1 MTVLVPNVPARET
14 ETVTSPASTAS
25 ARTRSPAHPWLAMVP
40 LLLGI
45 LIGALAISSVSTAL
59 PAIRGDLT
67 LSDSG
72 ALWLVDVYALSLAA
86 TLILAARIGDVFGR
100 KRIVLIGLAGFAL
113 LNLVGG
119 LAQDGLLLIVVRAL
133 LGVAEA
139 FVVAGV
145 VATIGAHYQARQRVL
160 AYGLWTATFGTG
172 SALGPVLGGFVTEGP
187 GWRWLL
193 LGSVPLAVIAGVLAL
208 WLVPDSRSSRPPSW
222 DALSIV
228 SSIVALGALVF
239 ALHEILAEPIPAAV
253 AGVVA
258 VATLVFFVRRQRAL
272 REPLI
277 DMRLFRVPGF
287 SPAIVRILASSG
299 VSAASVLLVSLHLQ
313 DAQGASAAAA
323 GIAILPQA
331 VAIAIGGV
339 LAPVFLRWLSSPTLT
354 VIALVV
360 QGAGLAWLAIGTD
373 LVAVPLV
380 LVGAG
385 FGIAATLAATTLFD
399 VTTEDDAG
407 QVGAIQEV
415 GFALGSGLGIAVLG
429 TVASIVGSG
438 GFAVALVVAAAV
450 VVAAAIL
457 PLWTRTPKNSP
468 VDTENGALR

>member
-1 MTVLVPNVPARET
+1 MTFPVPVVSAPAR
-14 ETVTSPASTAS
+14 TA
-25 ARTRSPAHPWLAMVP
+25 RHPWLAMAP

-59 PAIRGDLT
+59 PAIRGDLA

-86 TLILAARIGDVFGR
+86 TLILASRIGDTFGR
-100 KRIVLIGLAGFAL
+100 KRIVLLGLAGFAA

-172 SALGPVLGGFVTEGP
+172 SALGPVLGGIVTEGP

-193 LGSVPLAVIAGVLAL
+193 LGSVPLAVVAGILAI
-208 WLVPDSRSSRPPSW
+208 WLVPDSRSSRPASW
-222 DALSIV
+222 DALSIL

-239 ALHEILAEPIPAAV
+239 ALHEALAEPIAAAV
-253 AGVVA
+253 AALVA
-258 VATLVFFVRRQRAL
+258 VATLVYFIRRQRAL
-272 REPLI
+272 HEPLI
-277 DMRLFRVPGF
+277 DMRLFSVPGF
-287 SPAIVRILASSG
+287 SPAIARIVASSG
-299 VSAASVLLVSLHLQ
+299 VAAASVLLVSLHLQ
-313 DAQGASAAAA
+313 DLRAHTAAEA

-331 VAIAIGGV
+331 VAIAVGGV
-339 LAPVFLRWLSSPTLT
+339 VAPLFLRWLTSPTLT
-354 VIALVV
+354 VLALVV
-360 QGAGLAWLAIGTD
+360 QGVGLAWLAFD
-373 LVAVPLV
+373 PDVVAIPLV

-385 FGIAATLAATTLFD
+385 FGVAATLAATTLFD

-415 GFALGSGLGIAVLG
+415 SFSLGGGLGIAVLG
-429 TVASIVGSG
+429 TIATVVGAG
-438 GFAVALVVAAAV
+438 GFAVALVVAAVA
-450 VVAAAIL
+450 VVAAAVL
-457 PLWTRTPKNSP
+457 PLWRGTPASTAA
-468 VDTENGALR
+468 DAH

>member
-1 MTVLVPNVPARET
+1 MTSPVPVAPARPRP
-14 ETVTSPASTAS
+14 S
-25 ARTRSPAHPWLAMVP
+25 RHPWLAMIP

-59 PAIRGDLT
+59 PAVRGDLT

-86 TLILAARIGDVFGR
+86 TLILAARIGDAFGR
-100 KRIVLIGLAGFAL
+100 KRIVLLGLAGFAA

-172 SALGPVLGGFVTEGP
+172 SALGPVLGGLVTEGP

-193 LGSVPLAVIAGVLAL
+193 LGSVPLAVLAGVLAI
-208 WLVPDSRSSRPPSW
+208 WLVPDSRSSRPASW
-222 DALSIV
+222 DVLSIV

-239 ALHEILAEPIPAAV
+239 ALHEVLAAPVPAAV
-253 AGVVA
+253 AGVLA
-258 VATLVFFVRRQRAL
+258 VVTLVYFIRRQRRL
-272 REPLI
+272 RDPLI
-277 DMRLFRVPGF
+277 DMRLFTVPGF
-287 SPAIVRILASSG
+287 SPAVVRIVAASG
-299 VSAASVLLVSLHLQ
+299 VSSASVLLVSLHLQ
-313 DAQGASAAAA
+313 DLRGFTAAEA

-331 VAIAIGGV
+331 VAIALGGV
-339 LAPVFLRWLSSPTLT
+339 VAPLFLRWLTSPALT
-354 VIALVV
+354 VLALVI
-360 QGAGLAWLAIGTD
+360 QGIGLVWLALGAD
-373 LVAVPLV
+373 LVAFPLV

-385 FGIAATLAATTLFD
+385 FGVAATLAATTLFD

-415 GFALGSGLGIAVLG
+415 SFALGGGLGIALLG
-429 TVASIVGSG
+429 TIATVVGVG
-438 GFAVALVVAAAV
+438 GFAVALIVAAVAVVAAAL
-450 VVAAAIL
+450 L
-457 PLWTRTPKNSP
+457 PLWRRSSTDAVAR
-468 VDTENGALR
+468 

>member
-1 MTVLVPNVPARET
+1 MTSPVPVVPARPR
-14 ETVTSPASTAS
+14 PA
-25 ARTRSPAHPWLAMVP
+25 RHPWLAMIP

-67 LSDSG
+67 LSDTG

-86 TLILAARIGDVFGR
+86 TLILAARIGDAFGR
-100 KRIVLIGLAGFAL
+100 KRIVLLGLAGFAA

-119 LAQDGLLLIVVRAL
+119 LAQDGLVLIVVRAL

-172 SALGPVLGGFVTEGP
+172 SALGPVLGGLVTEGP

-193 LGSVPLAVIAGVLAL
+193 LGSVPLAVVAGVLAI
-208 WLVPDSRSSRPPSW
+208 WLVSDSRSSRPASW
-222 DALSIV
+222 DVLSIV

-239 ALHEILAEPIPAAV
+239 ALHEVLAAPVPAV
-253 AGVVA
+253 LAGVVA
-258 VATLVFFVRRQRAL
+258 VATLVYFIRRQRRL
-272 REPLI
+272 RDPLI
-277 DMRLFRVPGF
+277 DMRLFGVPGF
-287 SPAIVRILASSG
+287 SPAVVRIVAASG

-313 DAQGASAAAA
+313 DLRGFTAAEA

-331 VAIAIGGV
+331 VAIALGGV
-339 LAPVFLRWLSSPTLT
+339 IAPVFLRWLSSPALT
-354 VIALVV
+354 VLALVV
-360 QGAGLAWLAIGTD
+360 QGVGLAWLAVGAD
-373 LVAVPLV
+373 LVAIPLV

-385 FGIAATLAATTLFD
+385 FGVAATLAATTLFD
-399 VTTEDDAG
+399 VTAEDDAG

-415 GFALGSGLGIAVLG
+415 AFALGAGVGVAVLG
-429 TVASIVGSG
+429 TIASIVGTG
-438 GFAVALVVAAAV
+438 GFAVALLVAAVAVVAAAL
-450 VVAAAIL
+450 L
-457 PLWTRTPKNSP
+457 PLWRRSP
-468 VDTENGALR
+468 TEAVADAS

>member
-1 MTVLVPNVPARET
+1 
-14 ETVTSPASTAS
+14 
-25 ARTRSPAHPWLAMVP
+25 MVP

-45 LIGALAISSVSTAL
+45 LVGALAISSVSTAL
-59 PAIRGDLT
+59 PAIRGDLALT
-67 LSDSG
+67 DSG

-100 KRIVLIGLAGFAL
+100 KRIVLIGLAGFAV

-119 LAQDGLLLIVVRAL
+119 LAESGVLLIVVRAL

-145 VATIGAHYQARQRVL
+145 VATIGAHYHARQRVL

-172 SALGPVLGGFVTEGP
+172 SALGPVLGGIVTEGP

-193 LGSVPLAVIAGVLAL
+193 LGSVPLAVLAGGLAI
-208 WLVPDSRSSRPPSW
+208 WLVPDSRSSRPSTW
-222 DALSIV
+222 DVLSIV

-239 ALHEILAEPIPAAV
+239 ALHEIGAAPVPAAV
-253 AGVVA
+253 AGIVA
-258 VATLVFFVRRQRAL
+258 ALTLLYFVRRQRRL
-272 REPLI
+272 RDPLI
-277 DMRLFRVPGF
+277 DLRLFRVPGF

-299 VSAASVLLVSLHLQ
+299 VAAASVLLVSLHLQ
-313 DAQGASAAAA
+313 DEGGRSAAEA

-331 VAIAIGGV
+331 VAIALGGV
-339 LAPVFLRWLSSPTLT
+339 LAPVFLRWLTSPTLT
-354 VIALVV
+354 VLALAV
-360 QGAGLAWLAIGTD
+360 QGVGLAWLALDTD

-385 FGIAATLAATTLFD
+385 FGVAATLAATTLFD

-407 QVGAIQEV
+407 QVGAVQEV
-415 GFALGSGLGIAVLG
+415 GFSLGGGLGIAVLG
-429 TVASIVGSG
+429 TVASFVGAG
-438 GFAVALVVAAAV
+438 GFSVALIVAAIA
-450 VVAAAIL
+450 VVAAAIV
-457 PLWTRTPKNSP
+457 PLWSRPTAETAPAAPAAPAAPTSTSTATTPAPS
-468 VDTENGALR
+468 TTAATSTTATH

>member
-1 MTVLVPNVPARET
+1 MI
-14 ETVTSPASTAS
+14 
-25 ARTRSPAHPWLAMVP
+25 P

-67 LSDSG
+67 LSDTG

-86 TLILAARIGDVFGR
+86 TLILAARIGDAFGR
-100 KRIVLIGLAGFAL
+100 KRIVLLGLAGFAA

-119 LAQDGLLLIVVRAL
+119 LTQDGLVLIVVRAL

-172 SALGPVLGGFVTEGP
+172 SALGPVLGGLVTEGP

-193 LGSVPLAVIAGVLAL
+193 LGSVPLAVVAGVLAI
-208 WLVPDSRSSRPPSW
+208 WLVPDSRSSRPASW
-222 DALSIV
+222 DVLSIV

-239 ALHEILAEPIPAAV
+239 ALHEVLAAPVPAV
-253 AGVVA
+253 LAGVVA
-258 VATLVFFVRRQRAL
+258 VATLVYFIRRQRRL
-272 REPLI
+272 RDPLI
-277 DMRLFRVPGF
+277 DMRLFGVPGF
-287 SPAIVRILASSG
+287 SPAVVRIVAASG

-313 DAQGASAAAA
+313 DLRGFTAAEA

-331 VAIAIGGV
+331 VAIALGGV
-339 LAPVFLRWLSSPTLT
+339 IAPVFLRWLSSPALT
-354 VIALVV
+354 VLALVV
-360 QGAGLAWLAIGTD
+360 QGVGLAWLAVGAD
-373 LVAVPLV
+373 LVAIPLV

-385 FGIAATLAATTLFD
+385 FGVAATLAATTLFD
-399 VTTEDDAG
+399 VTVEDDAG

-415 GFALGSGLGIAVLG
+415 AFALGAGVGVAVLG
-429 TVASIVGSG
+429 TIASIVGTG
-438 GFAVALVVAAAV
+438 GFAVALLVAAVAVVAAAL
-450 VVAAAIL
+450 L
-457 PLWTRTPKNSP
+457 PLWRRSP
-468 VDTENGALR
+468 TEAVADASDARP

>member
-1 MTVLVPNVPARET
+1 MI
-14 ETVTSPASTAS
+14 
-25 ARTRSPAHPWLAMVP
+25 P

-59 PAIRGDLT
+59 PAIRGDLD

-86 TLILAARIGDVFGR
+86 TLIVAARIGDAFGR
-100 KRIVLIGLAGFAL
+100 KRIVILGLTGFAV
-113 LNLVGG
+113 LNAVGG
-119 LAQDGLLLIVVRAL
+119 FAQDGLLLIIVRAL

-172 SALGPVLGGFVTEGP
+172 SALGPVLGGLVAEGP

-193 LGSVPLAVIAGVLAL
+193 LGSVPLAIIAGLLAL
-208 WLVPDSRSSRPPSW
+208 RLVPDSRSSRPPSW
-222 DALSIV
+222 DVLSIV

-239 ALHEILAEPIPAAV
+239 ALHEVLAAPVPAAV

-258 VATLVFFVRRQRAL
+258 VATLVYFIRRQRTL

-299 VSAASVLLVSLHLQ
+299 VSSASVLLVSLHLQ
-313 DAQGASAAAA
+313 DARGHTAAEA

-331 VAIAIGGV
+331 IAIALGGV
-339 LAPVFLRWLSSPTLT
+339 LAPVFLRWLSSPALT
-354 VIALVV
+354 VLALVV
-360 QGAGLAWLAIGTD
+360 QGAGLVWLSIGVE
-373 LVAVPLV
+373 LVAIPLV
-380 LVGAG
+380 GVGVG
-385 FGIAATLAATTLFD
+385 FGIGATLAATTLFD

-415 GFALGSGLGIAVLG
+415 GFALGGGLGIAVLG
-429 TVASIVGSG
+429 TIASILGAQ
-438 GFAVALVVAAAV
+438 GFTVALLVAAGAVVAAAL
-450 VVAAAIL
+450 L
-457 PLWTRTPKNSP
+457 PLRRRTPTDAVP
-468 VDTENGALR
+468 DPR

>member
-1 MTVLVPNVPARET
+1 
-14 ETVTSPASTAS
+14 
-25 ARTRSPAHPWLAMVP
+25 MVP

-119 LAQDGLLLIVVRAL
+119 LAQDGPLLIVVRAL

-193 LGSVPLAVIAGVLAL
+193 LGSVPLAVIAGVLAI
-208 WLVPDSRSSRPPSW
+208 WLVPDSRSSRLPSW

-313 DAQGASAAAA
+313 DAQGVSAAAA

-399 VTTEDDAG
+399 VTAEDDAG

-468 VDTENGALR
+468 VDATENGALR

>member
-1 MTVLVPNVPARET
+1 
-14 ETVTSPASTAS
+14 
-25 ARTRSPAHPWLAMVP
+25 MVP

-59 PAIRGDLT
+59 PAIRGDLA

-72 ALWLVDVYALSLAA
+72 ALWLVDVYSLSLAA
-86 TLILAARIGDVFGR
+86 TLILASRIGDTFGR
-100 KRIVLIGLAGFAL
+100 KRIVLLGLAGFAA

-172 SALGPVLGGFVTEGP
+172 SALGPVLGGVVTEGP

-193 LGSVPLAVIAGVLAL
+193 LGSVPLAMLAGILAI
-208 WLVPDSRSSRPPSW
+208 WLVPDSRSSRPASW
-222 DALSIV
+222 DVLSIL

-239 ALHEILAEPIPAAV
+239 ALHEALAAPIAAAV
-253 AGVVA
+253 AAVVA
-258 VATLVFFVRRQRAL
+258 IATLVYFIRRQRVL

-277 DMRLFRVPGF
+277 DMRLFSVAGF
-287 SPAIVRILASSG
+287 SPAIVRIVASSG
-299 VSAASVLLVSLHLQ
+299 VAAASVLLVSLHLQ
-313 DAQGASAAAA
+313 EVRAHTAAEA

-331 VAIAIGGV
+331 VAIALGGV
-339 LAPVFLRWLSSPTLT
+339 VAPLFLRWLTSPTLT
-354 VIALVV
+354 VIALAV
-360 QGAGLAWLAIGTD
+360 QGAGLAWLASD
-373 LVAVPLV
+373 PDVVAIPLV

-385 FGIAATLAATTLFD
+385 FGVAATLAATTLFD

-415 GFALGSGLGIAVLG
+415 SFSLGGGLGIAVLG
-429 TVASIVGSG
+429 TIATIVGSG
-438 GFAVALVVAAAV
+438 GYAVAFIVAAV
-450 VVAAAIL
+450 GVLAAALL
-457 PLWTRTPKNSP
+457 PLWRGGSTDAAT
-468 VDTENGALR
+468 GAH

>member
-1 MTVLVPNVPARET
+1 
-14 ETVTSPASTAS
+14 
-25 ARTRSPAHPWLAMVP
+25 MVP

-100 KRIVLIGLAGFAL
+100 KRIVLIGLAGFAG

-119 LAQDGLLLIVVRAL
+119 LADDGLLLIVVRAL

-172 SALGPVLGGFVTEGP
+172 SALGPVLGGLVTEGP

-193 LGSVPLAVIAGVLAL
+193 LGSVPLAMLAGVLAI
-208 WLVPDSRSSRPPSW
+208 WLVPDSRSSRPSSW
-222 DALSIV
+222 DVLSIV

-239 ALHEILAEPIPAAV
+239 ALHEVLAAPIPAAI
-253 AGVVA
+253 AGVAA
-258 VATLVFFVRRQRAL
+258 VATLVFFVRRQRRL
-272 REPLI
+272 RDPLI
-277 DMRLFRVPGF
+277 DMALFRVRGF

-299 VSAASVLLVSLHLQ
+299 VSSASVLLVSLQLQ
-313 DAQGASAAAA
+313 DVRGHSAAEA

-331 VAIAIGGV
+331 VAIALGGV
-339 LAPVFLRWLSSPTLT
+339 LAPVLLRWMSSPALT
-354 VIALVV
+354 AVALVV
-360 QGAGLAWLAIGTD
+360 QGVGLAWLAVGTD
-373 LVAVPLV
+373 LVAIPLV
-380 LVGAG
+380 LVGSG

-399 VTTEDDAG
+399 VTTDDDAG
-407 QVGAIQEV
+407 QVGAVQEV
-415 GFALGSGLGIAVLG
+415 GFALGGGLGIAVLG
-429 TVASIVGSG
+429 TVSSIVGAG
-438 GFAVALVVAAAV
+438 GFVAAMVVAAVAVVAAALVPLGSRSAGPSAIPTPV
-450 VVAAAIL
+450 V
-457 PLWTRTPKNSP
+457 R
-468 VDTENGALR
+468 

>member
-1 MTVLVPNVPARET
+1 MTSPVPVVPARPR
-14 ETVTSPASTAS
+14 PA
-25 ARTRSPAHPWLAMVP
+25 RHPWLAMIP

-67 LSDSG
+67 LSDTG

-86 TLILAARIGDVFGR
+86 TLILAARIGDAFGR
-100 KRIVLIGLAGFAL
+100 KRIVLLGLAGFAA

-119 LAQDGLLLIVVRAL
+119 LAQDGLVLIVVRAL

-172 SALGPVLGGFVTEGP
+172 SALGPVLGGLVTEGP

-193 LGSVPLAVIAGVLAL
+193 LGSVPLAVVAGVLAI
-208 WLVPDSRSSRPPSW
+208 WLVPDSRSSRPASW
-222 DALSIV
+222 DVLSIV

-239 ALHEILAEPIPAAV
+239 ALHEVLAAPVPAV
-253 AGVVA
+253 LAGVVA
-258 VATLVFFVRRQRAL
+258 VATLVYFIRRQRRL
-272 REPLI
+272 RDPLI
-277 DMRLFRVPGF
+277 DMRLFGVPGF
-287 SPAIVRILASSG
+287 SPAVVRIVAASG

-313 DAQGASAAAA
+313 DLRGFTAAEA

-331 VAIAIGGV
+331 VAIALGGV
-339 LAPVFLRWLSSPTLT
+339 IAPVFLRWLSSPALT
-354 VIALVV
+354 VLALVV
-360 QGAGLAWLAIGTD
+360 QGVGLTWLAVGAD
-373 LVAVPLV
+373 LVAIPLV

-385 FGIAATLAATTLFD
+385 FGVAATLAATTLFD
-399 VTTEDDAG
+399 VTAEDDAG

-415 GFALGSGLGIAVLG
+415 AFALGAGVGVAVLG
-429 TVASIVGSG
+429 TIASIVGTD
-438 GFAVALVVAAAV
+438 GFAVALLVAAVAVVAAAL
-450 VVAAAIL
+450 L
-457 PLWTRTPKNSP
+457 PLWRRSP
-468 VDTENGALR
+468 TEAVADAS

>member
-1 MTVLVPNVPARET
+1 MTFPVPVVSAHARR
-14 ETVTSPASTAS
+14 
-25 ARTRSPAHPWLAMVP
+25 ARRPWLAMIP

-67 LSDSG
+67 LTDSG
-72 ALWLVDVYALSLAA
+72 ALWLVDVYALALAA
-86 TLILAARIGDVFGR
+86 TLILASRIGDTFGR
-100 KRIVLIGLAGFAL
+100 KRIVLIGLAGFAA

-172 SALGPVLGGFVTEGP
+172 SALGPVLGGIVTEGP

-193 LGSVPLAVIAGVLAL
+193 LGSVPLAVLAGILAI
-208 WLVPDSRSSRPPSW
+208 WLVPDSRSSRPASW
-222 DALSIV
+222 DVLSIL

-239 ALHEILAEPIPAAV
+239 ALHEALAAPIAAAV
-253 AGVVA
+253 AAVVA
-258 VATLVFFVRRQRAL
+258 VATLVYFIRRQRAL

-277 DMRLFRVPGF
+277 DMRLFSVPGF
-287 SPAIVRILASSG
+287 SPAIVRIVASSG
-299 VSAASVLLVSLHLQ
+299 VAAASVLLVSLHLQ
-313 DAQGASAAAA
+313 DLRAHTAAEA

-331 VAIAIGGV
+331 VAIALGGV
-339 LAPVFLRWLSSPTLT
+339 VAPLFLRWLTSPTLT
-354 VIALVV
+354 VLALLV
-360 QGAGLAWLAIGTD
+360 QGAGLAWLAFDPDI
-373 LVAVPLV
+373 VAIPLV

-385 FGIAATLAATTLFD
+385 FGVAATLAATTLFD

-415 GFALGSGLGIAVLG
+415 SFSLGGGLGIAVLG
-429 TVASIVGSG
+429 TIATIVGTA
-438 GFAVALVVAAAV
+438 GFAVALVVAAVA
-450 VVAAAIL
+450 VVAAALL
-457 PLWTRTPKNSP
+457 PLRRATVVTTPA
-468 VDTENGALR
+468 GAR

>member
-1 MTVLVPNVPARET
+1 M
-14 ETVTSPASTAS
+14 TSPVPVVPVLPRA
-25 ARTRSPAHPWLAMVP
+25 ARHPWLAMIP

-45 LIGALAISSVSTAL
+45 LIGALAISSVSTAF

-86 TLILAARIGDVFGR
+86 TLILAARIGDAFGR
-100 KRIVLIGLAGFAL
+100 KRIVLLGLAGFAA

-119 LAQDGLLLIVVRAL
+119 LAQDGLVLIAVRAL

-172 SALGPVLGGFVTEGP
+172 SALGPVLGGIVTEGP

-193 LGSVPLAVIAGVLAL
+193 LGSVPLAVLAGVLAL
-208 WLVPDSRSSRPPSW
+208 WLVPDSRSSRPASW
-222 DALSIV
+222 DLLSIV

-239 ALHEILAEPIPAAV
+239 ALHEVLAAPIPAAV
-253 AGVVA
+253 AGAVA
-258 VATLVFFVRRQRAL
+258 VATLVYFVRRQRRL

-277 DMRLFRVPGF
+277 DMRLFGVAGF
-287 SPAIVRILASSG
+287 SPAVVRIVASSG
-299 VSAASVLLVSLHLQ
+299 VSSASVLLVSLHLQ
-313 DAQGASAAAA
+313 DVRGFTAADA

-331 VAIAIGGV
+331 VAIALGGV
-339 LAPVFLRWLSSPTLT
+339 VAPLFLRWLRSPALT
-354 VIALVV
+354 VLALVV
-360 QGAGLAWLAIGTD
+360 QGVGLATLALGVE
-373 LVAVPLV
+373 LVAIPLV

-385 FGIAATLAATTLFD
+385 FGVAATLAATTLFD

-415 GFALGSGLGIAVLG
+415 AFALGGGLGIAVLG
-429 TVASIVGSG
+429 TIASIVGAG
-438 GFAVALVVAAAV
+438 GFTAALIVAAVAVLAAAL
-450 VVAAAIL
+450 L
-457 PLWTRTPKNSP
+457 PLWRRSITDA
-468 VDTENGALR
+468 VA

>member
-1 MTVLVPNVPARET
+1 
-14 ETVTSPASTAS
+14 
-25 ARTRSPAHPWLAMVP
+25 MVP

-86 TLILAARIGDVFGR
+86 TLILAARIGDAFGR
-100 KRIVLIGLAGFAL
+100 KRIVLLGLAGFAA
-113 LNLVGG
+113 LNLIGG

-172 SALGPVLGGFVTEGP
+172 SALGPVLGGLVTEGP

-193 LGSVPLAVIAGVLAL
+193 LGSVPLAVLAGVLAI
-208 WLVPDSRSSRPPSW
+208 WLVPDSRSSRPASW
-222 DALSIV
+222 DVLSIV

-239 ALHEILAEPIPAAV
+239 ALHEVLAAPVPAAV

-258 VATLVFFVRRQRAL
+258 VLTLVYFIRRQRRL
-272 REPLI
+272 RDPLI
-277 DMRLFRVPGF
+277 DMRLFGVAGF
-287 SPAIVRILASSG
+287 SPAVVRIVAASG
-299 VSAASVLLVSLHLQ
+299 VSSASVLLVSLHLQ
-313 DAQGASAAAA
+313 DLRGFTPAEA

-331 VAIAIGGV
+331 VAIALGGV
-339 LAPVFLRWLSSPTLT
+339 IAPLFLRWLTSPALT
-354 VIALVV
+354 VLALVM
-360 QGAGLAWLAIGTD
+360 QGVGLAWLALGAD
-373 LVAVPLV
+373 LVAFPLV

-385 FGIAATLAATTLFD
+385 FGVAATLAATTLFD

-415 GFALGSGLGIAVLG
+415 SFALGGGLGIALLG
-429 TVASIVGSG
+429 TIATVVGAG
-438 GFAVALVVAAAV
+438 GFAVALIVAAVAVVAAAL
-450 VVAAAIL
+450 L
-457 PLWTRTPKNSP
+457 PLWRRSAADAVADAP
-468 VDTENGALR
+468 

>member
-1 MTVLVPNVPARET
+1 MVTVLVGIVPLRQTRIVTLPVPVVSAHVRPAR
-14 ETVTSPASTAS
+14 
-25 ARTRSPAHPWLAMVP
+25 HPWLAMVP

-72 ALWLVDVYALSLAA
+72 ALWLVDVYSLSLAA
-86 TLILAARIGDVFGR
+86 TLILASRIGDTFGR
-100 KRIVLIGLAGFAL
+100 KRIVLLGLAGFAA

-172 SALGPVLGGFVTEGP
+172 SALGPVLGGVVTEGP

-193 LGSVPLAVIAGVLAL
+193 LGSVPLAVLAGILAV
-208 WLVPDSRSSRPPSW
+208 WLVPDSRSSRPASW
-222 DALSIV
+222 DVLSIL

-239 ALHEILAEPIPAAV
+239 ALHEALAAPIAAAV
-253 AGVVA
+253 AAVVA
-258 VATLVFFVRRQRAL
+258 IATLVYFIRRQRVL

-277 DMRLFRVPGF
+277 DMRLFSVAGF
-287 SPAIVRILASSG
+287 SPAIVRIVASSG
-299 VSAASVLLVSLHLQ
+299 VAAASVLLVSLHLQ
-313 DAQGASAAAA
+313 EVRAHTAAEA

-331 VAIAIGGV
+331 VAIALGGV
-339 LAPVFLRWLSSPTLT
+339 VAPLFLRWLTSPTLT
-354 VIALVV
+354 VIALAV
-360 QGAGLAWLAIGTD
+360 QGAGLAWLASD
-373 LVAVPLV
+373 PDVVAIPLV

-385 FGIAATLAATTLFD
+385 FGVAATLAATTLFD

-415 GFALGSGLGIAVLG
+415 SFSLGGGLGIAVLG
-429 TVASIVGSG
+429 TIATIVGSG
-438 GFAVALVVAAAV
+438 GYAVAFLVAAV
-450 VVAAAIL
+450 GVLAAALL
-457 PLWTRTPKNSP
+457 PLWRGGSTDAAT
-468 VDTENGALR
+468 GAR